1 MDDTSLTRQTLGRL
15 ESSISSLSD
24 SFAVYRDD
32 VATLKIQLANHQSQ
46 TAAMAA
52 DWKSSVQGISTTFQ
66 AEVDKIGADI
76 SRVSDRLNEKEKPRR
91 DIWIGMISAGIAFMS
106 IFTAAAAFFVNAEIG
121 TAIAPI
127 VQQQAAINLLIPQ
140 MHDLELAS
148 LRSTQADTR
157 SEQDRGELNRRM
169 TVMENSFATG
179 LAERRE
185 QIAHLE
191 SGRVEIE
198 TQFKNLTGLVY
209 YLWHKLMGDAFP
221 IVPREQTK

>member
-66 AEVDKIGADI
+66 AEVDKIGA
-76 SRVSDRLNEKEKPRR
+76 